1 MLQALVRRCPVQRC
15 LLGAYMGFLLAA
27 CAESNV
33 DSTPPNPEPKEGEAL
48 SAQTREG
55 PVEAT
60 VTLTPAEPRL
70 GDPLVLTLTVQAE
83 ANVAVH
89 MPAFG
94 DALGRFDILDFTP
107 REEVAEDG
115 GQLKSQRYTLQAPM
129 SGPQRIPR
137 LRIEFLDERG
147 GQPATAPR
155 ELLTDELG
163 FNVASVLPEGEIG
176 TELRP
181 ARAALAELQ
190 GPWLQRHWAWL
201 AAALVV
207 LIGAA
212 AGVVLW
218 LRRAEQRA
226 RLTAYDR
233 ALARLQRLERRGLP
247 KEAQLDGWYVELSD
261 IVRRYIEGR
270 FGLRAPELT
279 TEEFL
284 LEAGRSAEI
293 SKPHCELLSAFLERC
308 DRVKFARYNPGGD
321 GESQEALDLARRFLR
336 ETRDAAAESG
346 TDGSPNLQPA
356 AAGAR

>member
-1 MLQALVRRCPVQRC
+1 MLQATSRRHRLQRC
-15 LLGAYMGFLLAA
+15 LLGAYIGLLLAA
-27 CAESNV
+27 CTESSV
-33 DSTPPNPEPKEGEAL
+33 DSTPPTPEPDDGEAL

-55 PVEAT
+55 PVLAT

-70 GDPLVLTLTVQAE
+70 GDALVLTLAVQAE
-83 ANVAVH
+83 AQVAVQ

-94 DALGRFDILDFTP
+94 DALGRFDIVDFTP
-107 REEVAEDG
+107 HEEATEES

-137 LRIEFLDERG
+137 LRIEFLDERD
-147 GQPATAPR
+147 GQTASAPR

-163 FNVASVLPEGEIG
+163 FNVASVLPKGEIG

-181 ARAALAELQ
+181 ARLALAELQ

-201 AAALVV
+201 AAALAV

-247 KEAQLDGWYVELSD
+247 KQAQLDGWYVELSD

-321 GESQEALDLARRFLR
+321 SESQEALDLARRFLR
-336 ETRDAAAESG
+336 ETRDSAEPA
-346 TDGSPNLQPA
+346 SPSLQPA
-356 AAGAR
+356 ATGAR